1 MEERMFAAMPLTLY
15 DTAHGISLRLLTV
28 QDAQAYLELIQ
39 LTRIPYQPVEPV
51 REDDFYTFEAQTQ
64 RIKDRVRAADEGTGY
79 QFGIFTIKDDL
90 LIGQV
95 SLNNVVLGVA
105 NYADMGYF
113 IHPDYQGGGRMTAA
127 VKLAVAYGFRA
138 LRLNRVQAAVLPS
151 NKGSRRV
158 LEKNGF
164 RPEGIARKYLK
175 INGIYQDH
183 QIYAVL
189 AEDLENEL
197 RR

>member
-1 MEERMFAAMPLTLY
+1 MALTLY
-15 DTAHGISLRLLTV
+15 DTANGISLRLLTP
-28 QDAQAYLELIQ
+28 QDTQSYLDLIQ
-39 LTRIPYQPVEPV
+39 ITRVPYQSVEPV
-51 REDDFYTFEAQTQ
+51 RDDEFYTLDAQTR
-64 RIKDRVRAADEGTGY
+64 RIEDRVKAAEDGTGY
-79 QFGIFTIKDDL
+79 QFGIYTIKDSL

-95 SLNNVVLGVA
+95 SINNVVLGVA

-138 LRLNRVQAAVLPS
+138 LKLNRIQAAVLPS
-151 NKGSRRV
+151 NKGSQRV

-164 RPEGIARKYLK
+164 QFEGTARKYLK
-175 INGIYQDH
+175 INGKYQDH

-189 AEDLENEL
+189 AEDLDEL
-197 RR
+197 TN

>member
-1 MEERMFAAMPLTLY
+1 MFAAMALTLY
-15 DTAHGISLRLLTV
+15 DTTHGISLRLLTT
-28 QDAQAYLELIQ
+28 QDTQAYLELIQ
-39 LTRIPYQPVEPV
+39 LTRFPYQAVEPV
-51 REDDFYTFEAQTQ
+51 RENDFYTLEAQTR
-64 RIKDRVRAADEGTGY
+64 RIEDRVQAADEGTGY

-138 LRLNRVQAAVLPS
+138 LKLNRVQAAVLPS
-151 NKGSRRV
+151 NHGSKRV
-158 LEKNGF
+158 LEKNRF
-164 RPEGIARKYLK
+164 QPEGTARKYLK

-189 AEDLENEL
+189 AEDLEDTSQ
-197 RR
+197 R

>member
-1 MEERMFAAMPLTLY
+1 MAA
-15 DTAHGISLRLLTV
+15 SRWLLTP
-28 QDAQAYLELIQ
+28 QDTQSYLDLIQ
-39 LTRIPYQPVEPV
+39 VTRVPYQAVEPV
-51 REDDFYTFEAQTQ
+51 RDDEFYTLEAQA
-64 RIKDRVRAADEGTGY
+64 RRPRWVKAAEEGTGY
-79 QFGIFTIKDDL
+79 QFGIYTIKDSL

-95 SLNNVVLGVA
+95 SINNVVLGVA

-138 LRLNRVQAAVLPS
+138 LKLNRVQAAVLPS
-151 NKGSRRV
+151 NKGSQRV

-164 RPEGIARKYLK
+164 QFEGTARKYLK
-175 INGIYQDH
+175 INGKYQDH

-189 AEDLENEL
+189 AEDLDKLTIN
-197 RR
+197 

>member
-1 MEERMFAAMPLTLY
+1 MTLTLY
-15 DTAHGISLRLLTV
+15 DTAHGISLRLLNT
-28 QDAQAYLELIQ
+28 QDVQAYLELIQ
-39 LTRIPYQPVEPV
+39 LTRLPYQPVEPV
-51 REDDFYTFEAQTQ
+51 REDDFYTLEAQTR
-64 RIKDRVRAADEGTGY
+64 RIKDRVQAADEGTGY
-79 QFGIFTIKDDL
+79 QFGIFTIQDDL

-105 NYADMGYF
+105 NYADLGYF

-138 LRLNRVQAAVLPS
+138 LKLNRVQAAVLAS
-151 NKGSRRV
+151 NHGSQRV

-164 RPEGIARKYLK
+164 QREGMARKYLK

-189 AEDLENEL
+189 AEDLEEL
-197 RR
+197 SQH